1 MPHDQHDTPYVDAVL
16 AYRRRGFTPFHTP
29 GHKLG
34 KGAPRRLR
42 ELVGETCLQAD
53 LAMAGAV
60 EDTRESTG
68 LVRLAEEHAA
78 EAWGAQ
84 RCHFLVNGS
93 TSGVHALVLAIA
105 GPGDT
110 LIVPRNA
117 HKSLLNALIY
127 AGATPV
133 YVEPAV
139 DPVWGIPL
147 NVTVAQAVA
156 ALRAHPQ
163 AKAMFVTSPT
173 YNGLCADLPAIAS
186 AAHAVGVPFIV
197 DQAWGPHLC
206 FCPDLPVDAMTAGAD
221 ACVVST
227 HKLLSGITQS
237 AVLLARG
244 KRLNL
249 ARLESMVKMTQ
260 STSPQVLMY
269 ASIDAARQQMA
280 THGAELWRAAIA
292 EAEWA
297 RERINEIQGLR
308 CLGHEVL
315 AAEGV
320 AAFDPTRLTI
330 SALDLGHSGTELETI
345 LRDDYAVAVEAAD
358 PLAVILNVTFGDSR
372 KDMRVLVDALRDY
385 AARFADARGRREAAA
400 RWLRLRPPAFTSQV
414 LSPREAFF
422 APSVALPLAEC
433 EGRVSAESVTP
444 YPPGIPVLGPGE
456 EIGAETVAYLGEA
469 ARAQLKVHG
478 PEDLSLRTLRV
489 VA

>member
-1 MPHDQHDTPYVDAVL
+1 MPHDQRDTPYLDVVA
-16 AYRRRGFTPFHTP
+16 AYRRRGYTPFHTP

-34 KGAPRRLR
+34 RGAPSKLR
-42 ELVGETCLQAD
+42 ELVGETCLAAD

-68 LVRLAEEHAA
+68 LIHLAEEYAA
-78 EAWGAQ
+78 EAWGAE

-93 TSGVHALVLAIA
+93 TSGVHALVLTLA

-110 LIVPRNA
+110 VIVPRNA
-117 HKSLLNALIY
+117 HKSMLAALIY
-127 AGATPV
+127 SGATPV
-133 YVEPAV
+133 YVEPAI

-147 NVTVAQAVA
+147 NVEVARAA
-156 ALRAHPQ
+156 KALRSHPE
-163 AKAMFVTSPT
+163 AKALFVTSPT
-173 YNGLCADLPAIAS
+173 YNGLCADLRDLAEVVH
-186 AAHAVGVPFIV
+186 AAGIPFVV
-197 DQAWGPHLC
+197 DQAWGPHLR
-206 FCPDLPVDAMTAGAD
+206 FCPELPVDALTAGAD

-227 HKLLSGITQS
+227 HKLISGITQS

-244 KRLNL
+244 RRLNL
-249 ARLESMVKMTQ
+249 ARLEGMVKMTQ

-280 THGAELWRAAIA
+280 THGAELWRAALA
-292 EAEWA
+292 NAEWA
-297 RERINEIQGLR
+297 RTRINGIPGLR

-315 AAEGV
+315 EAAGV
-320 AAFDPTRLTI
+320 AAFDPIRLTV

-345 LRDDYAVAVEAAD
+345 LRDDYAIAVEAAD
-358 PLAVILNVTFGDSR
+358 PLAIILNVTFGDSR
-372 KDMRVLVDALRDY
+372 EDVRALVDALAHY
-385 AARFADARGRREAAA
+385 AMRFADAPGRREAAA
-400 RWLRLRPPAFTSQV
+400 RWLRLRPPAFTRQA

-422 APSVALPLAEC
+422 APSVALPLADC
-433 EGRVSAESVTP
+433 AGRVSAEIVTP

-469 ARAQLKVHG
+469 AAAQLKVHG